1 MHSIEASAKVDAA
14 FEALDAA
21 EAAIAELD
29 FDHPTY
35 STSDQL
41 LSMPLKTVVR
51 SCVSAYSRVAV

>member
-1 MHSIEASAKVDAA
+1 MHSIEVSAKVDAA

-21 EAAIAELD
+21 AAAIAVFD
-29 FDHPTY
+29 FDHLTY

-41 LSMPLKTVVR
+41 LSMPLKTVVP